1 MSDKHNET
9 KTNQTSEQR
18 AVEAI
23 AVSNEIKPAMLMEMM
38 SVFMKHQ
45 EVMMNTMTNVIT
57 TVVGNRQ
64 QRSESHIEHSNVMS
78 NNQQTVNDSHDTTSS
93 HNTTTTT
100 NNKRFNLN
108 VFLNEECKNAMNL
121 SDFIQSIVVNMEDLS
136 DITEVG
142 YAQAITKIITKAMN
156 AKQKKDRPMQCS
168 DVKRE
173 TIYVRK
179 DDVWFKDEN
188 KEECRRFLDHMISK
202 CYKCVKAWVDEHPDC
217 QIQDSPDSEM
227 YHAIT
232 REITLNS
239 SKAVKKLTHCLALLT
254 EIDKA
259 VQDDDD
265 E

>member
-1 MSDKHNET
+1 MQVIN
-9 KTNQTSEQR
+9 
-18 AVEAI
+18 A
-23 AVSNEIKPAMLMEMM
+23 
-38 SVFMKHQ
+38 FMKQ
-45 EVMMNTMTNVIT
+45 QDNLLNKLLPYRENVLENVVMPNANL
-57 TVVGNRQ
+57 
-64 QRSESHIEHSNVMS
+64 
-78 NNQQTVNDSHDTTSS
+78 
-93 HNTTTTT
+93 NTTTTT
-100 NNKRFNLN
+100 ATDSHNTTNSHSHNTTATTNNNKRFNLN
-108 VFLNEECKNAMNL
+108 VYLNKECKDAMNL

-217 QIQDSPDSEM
+217 QIPDSPDSEL

-239 SKAVKKLTHCLALLT
+239 FKAVKKLTHCLALLT

-265 E
+265 EEEEE